1 MRTPEQSVR
10 FTRSRDGTT
19 IAYAVSGSGPPL
31 VKAANWLTHLEFDW
45 ESPVWRHWLRELSR
59 HHTLIRYDERGCGL
73 SDREPADLSFP
84 RWVEDLEA
92 VVDAAGV
99 DAFSLLGMSQGGP
112 VGIRYAATRPERV
125 RRMVLYGSYT
135 VGWKHR
141 GSPEFRRRE
150 EALLQLI
157 SDGWGRDNPAFRQV
171 FTSMFLPD
179 GTSEQVEWFN
189 ELQRRTTEP
198 HIAVRLE
205 EEFGDIDVRD
215 DLERIRCPALVLHAR
230 HDEVI
235 PFDAGRALAVGIPD
249 ARFVDLDSRNHVL
262 LEDEPAWS
270 RFLDEVRSFL
280 DMPALREAGRR
291 RSEDGGEH
299 RSPETYGRP
308 APDPGDADD
317 RLARLTPREREIL
330 DLVAAGHANP
340 DIARTLSIETK
351 TVKNHVSRIYAKL
364 GVDGRPRAIVLA
376 REAGMGRGG
385 RSRG

>member
-1 MRTPEQSVR
+1 MRTSEQSVR

-31 VKAANWLTHLEFDW
+31 VKAANWLTHLEYDW

-59 HHTLIRYDERGCGL
+59 DHTLIRYDERGCGL
-73 SDREPADLSFP
+73 SDREVDDLSVP

-99 DAFSLLGMSQGGP
+99 EDFALLGMSQGGP
-112 VGIRYAATRPERV
+112 VGIRYSVRHPERI

-150 EALLQLI
+150 EALIQLI

-171 FTSMFLPD
+171 FTSMFLPE
-179 GTSEQVEWFN
+179 GTPTQVEWFN

-215 DLERIRCPALVLHAR
+215 NLEDVRCPTLVLHAR
-230 HDEVI
+230 NDEVI
-235 PFDAGRALAVGIPD
+235 PFDAGRTLAAGLPD

-262 LEDEPAWS
+262 LEDEPAWT

-280 DMPALREAGRR
+280 GVARR
-291 RSEDGGEH
+291 RVGTVE
-299 RSPETYGRP
+299 
-308 APDPGDADD
+308 DPGISRPGPGGGPE
-317 RLARLTPREREIL
+317 RLGRLTPREREIL
-330 DLVAAGHANP
+330 DLLAAGHANP
-340 DIARTLSIETK
+340 DIAKALCIETK
-351 TVKNHVSRIYAKL
+351 TVKNHVSRIYSKL
-364 GVDGRPRAIVLA
+364 AVDGRPQAIVLA
-376 REAGMGRGG
+376 REAGLGRGG
-385 RSRG
+385 FPPA